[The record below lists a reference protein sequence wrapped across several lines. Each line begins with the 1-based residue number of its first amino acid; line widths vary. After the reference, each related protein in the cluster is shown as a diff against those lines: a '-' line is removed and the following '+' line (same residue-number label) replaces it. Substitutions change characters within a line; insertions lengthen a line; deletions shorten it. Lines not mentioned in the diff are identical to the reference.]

1 MSWEITT
8 TPVAVAGFKPTAS
21 ITLDSRTIAA
31 AKMQAI
37 EDVLYGTVGATV
49 AKLPLPAEIITL
61 LAA

>member
-8 TPVAVAGFKPTAS
+8 TPVAVEGHRPTAS

-31 AKMQAI
+31 AKMTAI
-37 EDVLYGTVGATV
+37 EDVLYGGSGATP